1 MNDGGGN
8 AVTKLKVS
16 QMLDIPEGTDKN
28 IVWKSVDVII
38 NALTFGPLAQMTI
51 STKFPE
57 YDWQIRAISLKNFHL
72 IRVNPKFSD
81 NDIKLAFSFYT
92 NAIEGGLLNLLKIP
106 DLRQVSLRIGQIS
119 NDDITSIRLRKAF
132 IIINYHLSIEER
144 NIIARQRELI
154 ENDLDDYAEF

>member
-1 MNDGGGN
+1 MSGEMDKN
-8 AVTKLKVS
+8 KLEVS

-28 IVWKSVDVII
+28 IVWESIHMIVDS
-38 NALTFGPLAQMTI
+38 LTFGPSAQISI

-57 YDWQIRAISLKNFHL
+57 YEGQIRAISLKNFHL

-106 DLRQVSLRIGQIS
+106 DLRQVSVRIGQNS
-119 NDDITSIRLRKAF
+119 SDDIISVRLGKAF
-132 IIINYHLSIEER
+132 IIINSHLSNEKR
-144 NIIARQRELI
+144 NIIACQRELI
-154 ENDLDDYAEF
+154 ENDLDEYAEF